1 MSGWVWL
8 ERDVIIAIHEMQLA
22 EHGGLTGIRDMG
34 LMDSALSRAPN
45 LAGCGQPDVA
55 DLAAAYG
62 WGLSRNHP
70 FNDGNKRT
78 GFVAAELF
86 LRLNGYTLLA
96 DDANCV
102 VTMLGVAAGDI
113 TEEAFAAWLRTHTV
127 ARVK

>member
-1 MSGWVWL
+1 MTAWVWIA
-8 ERDVIIAIHEMQLA
+8 RDVVIAVHEMQLA
-22 EHGGLTGIRDMG
+22 EHGGLTGVRDMG

-45 LAGCGQPDVA
+45 LAAYGQPDVA

-86 LRLNGYTLLA
+86 LSLNGYELEA

-113 TEEAFAAWLRTHTV
+113 SEDAFAAWLRQNCSQR
-127 ARVK
+127 A